1 VCDVFRPWAH
11 GTVVLATRYPSY
23 YDYNVVRV
31 EDEPPLS
38 AGELAAYAEEA
49 LAALSH
55 RRLDFDVLAAG
66 EAARAELVALG
77 WRATRLLWMR
87 HEPAAA
93 AAAAAPAAAG
103 GRTREALVVRLEEVP
118 YDAVLELRLTWH
130 AEDFGATNAEEL
142 EHYRTAG
149 KEVAISRG
157 ARVFAL
163 RERDRPIAFA
173 QLERLGSAA
182 EVSQVYVHPDHRGRG
197 LGTALTRAA
206 IDAAGDVEDLW
217 ITADDDDRAKDLYAR
232 LGFRP
237 AWTSMEFL
245 LLS

>member
-1 VCDVFRPWAH
+1 MFLPWAH

-31 EDEPPLS
+31 EDEPSLS
-38 AGELAAYAEEA
+38 AAELAAYADEA
-49 LAALSH
+49 LAALAH

-87 HEPAAA
+87 HEPAA
-93 AAAAAPAAAG
+93 PAAAG
-103 GRTREALVVRLEEVP
+103 GRVQNAPAMRLEEVP
-118 YDAVLELRLTWH
+118 YEAVLELRLSWD
-130 AEDFGATNAEEL
+130 AEDFGAAGADQR
-142 EHYRTAG
+142 EHHRTAG

-157 ARVFAL
+157 ARVFAV
-163 RERDRPIAFA
+163 RERDRPIAFV

-182 EVSQVYVHPDHRGRG
+182 EVSQVYVHPEHRGRG

-206 IDAAGDVEDLW
+206 IDAAGEVGDLW
-217 ITADDDDRAKDLYAR
+217 IVADDEDRAKDLYTR

-237 AWTSMEFL
+237 VWTSMEL
-245 LLS
+245 LLVS

>member
-1 VCDVFRPWAH
+1 VCDVLLPWAH

-38 AGELAAYAEEA
+38 AGELAAYADEA
-49 LAALSH
+49 LAAVSH

-87 HEPAAA
+87 HESAAA
-93 AAAAAPAAAG
+93 TAAG
-103 GRTREALVVRLEEVP
+103 GRTRDAPAIRLEEVP

-130 AEDFGATNAEEL
+130 AEEFGATNADEL
-142 EHYRTAG
+142 EHYRTADR
-149 KEVAISRG
+149 EVAISRG
-157 ARVFAL
+157 ARVFAV
-163 RERDRPIAFA
+163 REGDRPIAFA

-206 IDAAGDVEDLW
+206 IDAAGDVGDLW
-217 ITADDDDRAKDLYAR
+217 ITADDEDRAKDLYAR

-245 LLS
+245 LVS

>member
-1 VCDVFRPWAH
+1 VCDVLLPWAH

-38 AGELAAYAEEA
+38 AGELAAYADEA
-49 LAALSH
+49 LAAVSH
-55 RRLDFDVLAAG
+55 RRLDFDVPAAG

-93 AAAAAPAAAG
+93 GAAG
-103 GRTREALVVRLEEVP
+103 GQARDAPAIRLEEVP
-118 YDAVLELRLTWH
+118 YDVVLELRLTWH
-130 AEDFGATNAEEL
+130 AEEFGATTADEL
-142 EHYRTAG
+142 EHYRTADR
-149 KEVAISRG
+149 EVAISRG
-157 ARVFAL
+157 ARVFAV
-163 RERDRPIAFA
+163 REGDRPIAFA

-197 LGTALTRAA
+197 LGTALTQAA
-206 IDAAGDVEDLW
+206 IAAAGDVGDLW
-217 ITADDDDRAKDLYAR
+217 ITADDEDRAKDLYAR

-245 LLS
+245 LVS